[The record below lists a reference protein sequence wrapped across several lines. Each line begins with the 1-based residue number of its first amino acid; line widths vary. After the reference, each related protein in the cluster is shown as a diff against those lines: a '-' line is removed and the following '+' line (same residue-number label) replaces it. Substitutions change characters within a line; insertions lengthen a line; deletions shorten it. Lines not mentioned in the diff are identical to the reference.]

1 MRNHIT
7 VTALLIAFLSPC
19 ALANSEFSPAYSIC
33 TSNSGGNTSELNDCG
48 HTELANQNARLD
60 KAYNSAMTA
69 LSTEKKR
76 ALRDAQ
82 VLWVKFRDA
91 DCGMYYSLTGGTM
104 DLLEGVGCELSMT
117 LERADSLEWLAKN
130 GAEHTDEVGET
141 DAW

>member
-1 MRNHIT
+1 
-7 VTALLIAFLSPC
+7 
-19 ALANSEFSPAYSIC
+19 
-33 TSNSGGNTSELNDCG
+33 
-48 HTELANQNARLD
+48 
-60 KAYNSAMTA
+60 MTA

-76 ALRDAQ
+76 ALQDAQ

-117 LERADSLEWLAKN
+117 LERADSLEWFARN
-130 GAEHTDEVGET
+130 GAEEVEGQSEQ

>member
-1 MRNHIT
+1 MRHHIT
-7 VTALLIAFLSPC
+7 VTALLITFLSPC
-19 ALANSEFSPAYSIC
+19 ALAKSEFSPAYSTC
-33 TSNSGGNTSELNDCG
+33 TSNSGGNTSELSDCG
-48 HTELANQNARLD
+48 HTELTNQNTRLD
-60 KAYNSAMTA
+60 KAYKSAMAA

-76 ALRDAQ
+76 ALQDAQ

-117 LERADSLEWLAKN
+117 LERADSLEWFAKN
-130 GAEHTDEVGET
+130 GAEEVNEARET